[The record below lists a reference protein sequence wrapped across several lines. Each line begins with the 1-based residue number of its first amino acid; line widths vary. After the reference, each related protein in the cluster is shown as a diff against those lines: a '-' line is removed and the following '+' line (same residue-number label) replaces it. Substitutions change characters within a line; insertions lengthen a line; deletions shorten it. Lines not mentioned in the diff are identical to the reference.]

1 MRWYENME
9 QYTNPAGLPL
19 QFPAYWDLALV
30 HVYDDS
36 ATTTGWGR
44 ESFMKNLVAGKF
56 RPQGYLKRF
65 GHGRAFGIVMRSVPL
80 LCIDIDGKNGGFQA
94 ARVLEL
100 PPTLAETSKSGNGL
114 HLFYQ
119 VPGEVNWHEKYG
131 YEEVPD
137 VIGLLPG
144 VDVKA
149 TGIVY
154 HYPQQRWNGAEI
166 AFAPTGV
173 MRLLDSRKRTLEL
186 SKQRVQASKLLDPEE
201 RAILADELM
210 DELQRPLPD
219 GRRNT
224 TLFAWGC
231 KADGVV
237 KDWPLHLH
245 LRGEQARLSSSE
257 LVQII
262 KSVQSYRSSESP

>member
-9 QYTNPAGLPL
+9 QYTNPAGLP
-19 QFPAYWDLALV
+19 PAWGYRGNLALV
-30 HVYDDS
+30 HVQS
-36 ATTTGWGR
+36 SGATTSGWGR
-44 ESFMKNLVAGKF
+44 QDFVLNHGQGKF
-56 RPQGYLKRF
+56 QPEKYLKRF

-114 HLFYQ
+114 HLFYR
-119 VPGEVNWHEKYG
+119 VAGADWDPNYAYDEI
-131 YEEVPD
+131 PD

-154 HYPQQRWNGAEI
+154 HFPQQRWNGATI
-166 AFAPTGV
+166 AYVPKGV
-173 MRLLDSRKRTLEL
+173 MNLLSARKRTIEI
-186 SKQRVQASKLLDPEE
+186 SKERVQASKLLDPEE

-245 LRGEQARLSSSE
+245 LRGEQAGLSSSE